1 MVRLSRLGV
10 RGMNRQL
17 SAAEILSI
25 RKALAGVGPETG
37 EGDGSSGPCLL
48 GYVCAG
54 RGVGACR
61 EAAHAAGA
69 VAVQDHANLT
79 FRSPLVGPNDDSLG
93 PRFPVVSGLYCPQ
106 SVRRALR
113 GGPTRVTAAVVAEVR
128 NRRRLSD
135 FEEGVVRSTGIP
147 VVTDELVAVAL
158 LAAHMGGRLAAVVV
172 LEEKGRK
179 SDRT

>member
-1 MVRLSRLGV
+1 
-10 RGMNRQL
+10 
-17 SAAEILSI
+17 
-25 RKALAGVGPETG
+25 
-37 EGDGSSGPCLL
+37 
-48 GYVCAG
+48 
-54 RGVGACR
+54 
-61 EAAHAAGA
+61 
-69 VAVQDHANLT
+69 
-79 FRSPLVGPNDDSLG
+79 
-93 PRFPVVSGLYCPQ
+93 
-106 SVRRALR
+106 
-113 GGPTRVTAAVVAEVR
+113 VR